1 MFVNIFLPQSKDGF
15 SLGFQIPL
23 SIFFRREFIVDYV
36 TEPIKEY
43 DVGNKQLL
51 QAYLQIY

>member
-1 MFVNIFLPQSKDGF
+1 MFVNIFLLQSKDGF